1 MSDIRFDHQPRL
13 PALTRCATLVVA
25 AFGAIGSVDAAE
37 STFDPDVLRARGI
50 DPAIAERFKSSAR
63 FIGANTPIDLVV
75 NGRKIGRVN
84 ATFDDDGRLCMD
96 TAFLQSAH
104 LKPVDTASDAGA
116 ADMAAET
123 ARAVSPACRAF
134 VDAYPT
140 TIVRLN
146 PAQQTV
152 DIVTPPEAQ
161 AAREVQSREFGQHG
175 AAGILN
181 YRMLTTHNR
190 YASGSSQFVQASTE
204 AGFNYNGWIVRS
216 QDYFSARNG
225 TQQWDHLTAY
235 AQRTFDRY
243 GSVVQFGQ
251 INTQGEIVGGVPLD
265 GIQLFPEQAL
275 APQTTGQSLIQ
286 GIANSQAR
294 VEIRQNGILI
304 HSTVV
309 PPGPFTLSDVQ
320 LTSTTRDVT
329 VTVIETDNSQHQFV
343 VPAAALQQ
351 VNIEPPTG
359 PSFAIGKVRGI
370 EGDTDGQIWLASA
383 TYGLSLGKQANLTGA
398 ATLSNGYRA
407 VGSRID
413 TLPWS
418 GASFSAQVTGAD
430 DRRVGERGIQTMMLG
445 SVQLPWNFS
454 LNASETR
461 RTPGY
466 RDVLE
471 TIGRPSGPGN
481 PAVDDGPWLDTRA
494 QLQRSLGMSWSN
506 PKFGAIGV
514 SYSSSSTFS
523 GSDSKRLFV
532 SWGRQFG
539 PVSLS
544 VSLDRDMGSS
554 EQSRTGTNV
563 FTTATFPL
571 GRNSNSLYASRAGKR
586 QSFGVRTSAAI
597 NDYSNYSLSAGYDD
611 RSKQP
616 AFSGSLNATPR
627 YTQLAFSSS
636 VSGSSS
642 SFSAQASGGAVLHR
656 HGVTFSPYPVRDTFG
671 IIRVG
676 DLSGVGLSTPAGRV
690 WTDGAGRA
698 VIASLPAYSTG
709 RIEVA
714 TKTLARNVDLVNG
727 YQPVTSGRGG
737 VSNVAFDVVKVRRAL
752 LTARDDNGGHL
763 PRGASVNDEDG
774 NFVTLVGDD
783 GAIFLPDVGIDTP
796 PALIVR
802 DAIGNECSLGFAL
815 PDKPDADA
823 PYERADAQCRAVA
836 AR

>member
-1 MSDIRFDHQPRL
+1 M
-13 PALTRCATLVVA
+13 A
-25 AFGAIGSVDAAE
+25 AFGAVGGVEAAE

-96 TAFLQSAH
+96 AAFLQSAR
-104 LKPVDTASDAGA
+104 LRPVDTAPHAR
-116 ADMAAET
+116 AAELAAAT
-123 ARAVSPACRAF
+123 ARVVSPACRAF
-134 VDAYPT
+134 VDTYPT

-152 DIVTPPEAQ
+152 DVVTPPEAQ
-161 AAREVQSREFGQHG
+161 AAREAQTREFNQDG

-181 YRMLTTHNR
+181 YRMLASHNR
-190 YASGSSQFVQASTE
+190 YASGSNRFVQASTE

-225 TQQWDHLTAY
+225 IQQWDHLSAY

-265 GIQLFPEQAL
+265 GIQFFPEQAL
-275 APQTTGQSLIQ
+275 APQTTGQSLIE

-294 VEIRQNGILI
+294 VEVRQNGILI

-320 LTSTTRDVT
+320 LTSTARDVT
-329 VTVIETDNSQHQFV
+329 VTVIEADNAQHRFV

-351 VNIEPPTG
+351 VNIEPPSG

-370 EGDTDGQIWLASA
+370 EGDTDDQIWLVSAS
-383 TYGLSLGKQANLTGA
+383 YGLSLGKRANLSGA
-398 ATLSNGYRA
+398 TTLSNGYRA
-407 VGSRID
+407 VGGRID

-418 GASFSAQVTGAD
+418 GASFSAQATGAD

-445 SVQLPWNFS
+445 SVNLPWKFS

-461 RTPGY
+461 RTPGF
-466 RDVLE
+466 RDMLE
-471 TIGRPSGPGN
+471 TVGRQSGPGN
-481 PAVDDGPWLDTRA
+481 PAVDDGPWIDARP
-494 QLQRSLGMSWSN
+494 QLQRTLGMTWSHT
-506 PKFGAIGV
+506 KAGAISL

-523 GSDSKRLFV
+523 GSDSKRLFM

-554 EQSRTGTNV
+554 DRSHSGTNV
-563 FTTATFPL
+563 FATATFPL
-571 GRNSNSLYASRAGKR
+571 GRNSNSLYASRAEER

-597 NDYSNYSLSAGYDD
+597 NDYTNYSLAAGYDD

-616 AFSGSLNATPR
+616 SFGGSLNVTPR

-642 SFSAQASGGAVLHR
+642 SFSAQASGGAVLHGQ
-656 HGVTFSPYPVRDTFG
+656 GVTFSPYPVRDTFG

-676 DLSGVGLSTPAGRV
+676 DLSGVGLTTPAGRV
-690 WTDGAGRA
+690 WTDSAGRA
-698 VIASLPAYSTG
+698 VIASLPAYGTG

-727 YQPVTSGRGG
+727 YAPVTSGRGG
-737 VSNVAFDVVKVRRAL
+737 VSAVTFDVVKVRRAL
-752 LTARDDNGGHL
+752 LSARDDNGSHL
-763 PRGASVNDEDG
+763 PRGASVSDQDG
-774 NFVTLVGDD
+774 NFITLVGDG
-783 GAIFLPDVGIDTP
+783 GAVFLPDVGTRFP
-796 PALIVR
+796 PTLIVR
-802 DAIGNECSLGFAL
+802 DAIGNECSLEFAL

-823 PYERADAQCRAVA
+823 PYERANAQCRAVA